1 MSGALVGTPDEWFG
15 RADPV
20 PEQLGD
26 ISDIDAG
33 CVVAGGRD
41 PIAEHGLAEG
51 AARGDR
57 GRSGRQGLT
66 GAFGVDPRPG
76 RLLLPRPGAA
86 GPTPEGRVPVAG
98 HLGEPEAGEGA
109 EQLSWRAVDLVVPA
123 EEARIVVGDGALN
136 RLS

>member
-51 AARGDR
+51 AAGGDR

-66 GAFGVDPRPG
+66 GAFGVDPRPE
-76 RLLLPRPGAA
+76 RLLLPHLGAA
-86 GPTPEGRVPVAG
+86 GATTEGPVAMSW
-98 HLGEPEAGEGA
+98 HLG
-109 EQLSWRAVDLVVPA
+109 
-123 EEARIVVGDGALN
+123 
-136 RLS
+136 